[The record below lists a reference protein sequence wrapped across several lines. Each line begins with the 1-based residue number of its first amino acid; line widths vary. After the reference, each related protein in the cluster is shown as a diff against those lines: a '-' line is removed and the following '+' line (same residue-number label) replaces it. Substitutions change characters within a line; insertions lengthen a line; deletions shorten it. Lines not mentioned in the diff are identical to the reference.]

1 MNLTGKIMGKLY
13 NGLQRQLKIEEHKKD
28 AEDCLK
34 IYEKL
39 KEMSGGH
46 VWESQWQPL
55 TSVTFIGT
63 YPNSIKIYKPS
74 QIGRMFLKGI
84 EE

>member
-1 MNLTGKIMGKLY
+1 MGKLY
-13 NGLQRQLKIEEHKKD
+13 DSLQRQLKREEYKKD

-39 KEMSGGH
+39 KEISDGR

-55 TSVTFIGT
+55 TSVTFIGV
-63 YPNSIKIYKPS
+63 YPNSIRIFKPS
-74 QIGRMFLKGI
+74 QMGRIFLKGI
-84 EE
+84 K